1 VSSDFELEDIE
12 KLHSTENSQTARQP
26 QPVKELQTSKS
37 GWDTQT
43 TSMLGSQIEDYC
55 ASSYPKSTG
64 SSHPLSLDDMS
75 TFQLSN
81 YEDEPVEKIAMAG
94 KDLHYPAL
102 LPRMLVFPVSRPPVL
117 ELSPSDVRAAQ
128 ALAFM

>member
-1 VSSDFELEDIE
+1 
-12 KLHSTENSQTARQP
+12 
-26 QPVKELQTSKS
+26 
-37 GWDTQT
+37 
-43 TSMLGSQIEDYC
+43 
-55 ASSYPKSTG
+55 
-64 SSHPLSLDDMS
+64 MS